1 MGTVAETNRI
11 LDSVLGKLDKLNKF
25 RSVLG
30 NLVSKVNN
38 LKSKV
43 KVLEVSSEEFKHSI
57 TSVSNKVDE
66 LEHFCRGVED
76 LRRSRDGTENKLTD
90 LRWR

>member
-11 LDSVLGKLDKLNKF
+11 LDSVLGKLDKLDKF
-25 RSVLG
+25 QSVLG

-38 LKSKV
+38 LESKV
-43 KVLEVSSEEFKHSI
+43 KILEVSSEEFERAI
-57 TSVSNKVDE
+57 NSVSNKVDE
-66 LEHFCRGVED
+66 LEHFCRGGEVLRKSREGIED
-76 LRRSRDGTENKLTD
+76 KLTD